1 MILSVKERLI
11 LLSTLPAQGDITA
24 LKIIRKLQEDLSF
37 SEEEHKELKFV
48 QESEGVR
55 WDDKKEI
62 PKDVQIGEK
71 AMDIIV
77 DSLKKLNAQKK
88 LSMDQ
93 LGIYERFVEKKEDV

>member
-24 LKIIRKLQEDLSF
+24 LKIIRKLREDLSF
-37 SEEEHKELKFV
+37 SEDEHKKLKFI
-48 QESEGVR
+48 QEQDGVR
-55 WDDKKEI
+55 WDDKEEM
-62 PKDVQIGEK
+62 PKDIQIGEK

-88 LSMDQ
+88 LSMDH
-93 LGIYERFVEKKEDV
+93 LDVYERFVEKKEDV